1 VTHGIDWKYIEYRQK
16 QIIRVLKQKKE
27 SLKNFEANMTKL
39 ETVLSHDVPNDLA
52 RNKFH
57 GLALFI
63 SEPKGYFKALGL
75 PHDINNNLVVDTS
88 PYIRPLARL
97 LDEWEE
103 YAIILLNNNEAKM
116 YVVTLGAIK
125 DKERLTAHIMN
136 KHKKGGWS
144 QMRFQRLRKEAIDRF
159 HKKVAEELGRFIE
172 DDQIV
177 GIILAGPGEAKDH
190 FKNELSH
197 NLKELIIG
205 EFDYEMDI
213 PTETLIETA
222 SEEVA
227 KLERQT
233 SEHAVDKLKNEI
245 LKGGKAVF
253 GTKETSNAA
262 SYGKVELLI
271 LSKDYQPRGWICEHC
286 QVVETGVKTS
296 CPYCNHET
304 SEVDVLEEILE
315 FAQRT
320 GANIEFVGDNPILEE
335 LGGVGALLR
344 Y

>member
-1 VTHGIDWKYIEYRQK
+1 
-16 QIIRVLKQKKE
+16 
-27 SLKNFEANMTKL
+27 
-39 ETVLSHDVPNDLA
+39 
-52 RNKFH
+52 
-57 GLALFI
+57 
-63 SEPKGYFKALGL
+63 
-75 PHDINNNLVVDTS
+75 
-88 PYIRPLARL
+88 
-97 LDEWEE
+97 
-103 YAIILLNNNEAKM
+103 
-116 YVVTLGAIK
+116 
-125 DKERLTAHIMN
+125 
-136 KHKKGGWS
+136 
-144 QMRFQRLRKEAIDRF
+144 MRFQRLRKEAIDRF
-159 HKKVAEELGRFIE
+159 QKKVAEELERFIE
-172 DDQIV
+172 DEKIL

-205 EFDYEMDI
+205 EFDIEMDI
-213 PTETLIETA
+213 PTEELVETT

-253 GTKETSNAA
+253 GTKETAKAA
-262 SYGKVELLI
+262 REGKVELLI
-271 LSKDYQPRGWICEHC
+271 LSKDYRPRGWICEHC
-286 QVVETGVKTS
+286 QVVETGVKNK

-315 FAQRT
+315 FAERT
-320 GANIEFVGDNPILEE
+320 DANIEFVGDNPILEE